1 MTLKVLAL
9 DTSTEACSAALSFND
24 EIISQYQIAPR
35 QHTYLIL
42 PMLQSLLDTAGMTF
56 SDLDAI
62 AFGRGPGSFTGVR
75 IAASVVQAMAFAHD
89 LPVVPISTLQALAQ
103 SAYRESQTK
112 NIIAAIDARMNEI
125 YWGAYQ
131 LSEKNIMLPIT
142 AEAICLPA
150 AIKINNENNFV
161 GVGSGWDSYYAIM
174 QNEIT
179 VEQWLPQ
186 RYPHAYD
193 IAVLAQT
200 DFREGKAVSAE
211 QALPVYLRDKVT
223 HQSV

>member
-24 EIISQYQIAPR
+24 EIISQYQVVPR

-42 PMLQSLLDTAGMTF
+42 PMLQSLLDTAGMLF
-56 SDLDAI
+56 ADLDAI

-75 IAASVVQAMAFAHD
+75 IAASVAQAIAFAHD

-103 SAYRESQTK
+103 NAYRESQTK

-131 LSEKNIMLPIT
+131 LSEKNIMLPIA
-142 AEAICLPA
+142 AEAVCSPA
-150 AIKINNENNFV
+150 AIEINYENNFV
-161 GVGSGWDSYYAIM
+161 GVGSGWDSYYTIM
-174 QNEIT
+174 QNEIN
-179 VEQWLPQ
+179 VETWLPQ
-186 RYPHAYD
+186 RYPHAHD
-193 IAVLAQT
+193 IAVLAHL
-200 DFREGKAVSAE
+200 DFREGKAMSAE
-211 QALPVYLRDKVT
+211 QALPIYLRDKVT